1 MKSENCKNLRNIFKK
16 AEGEIVIDPGKK
28 EEALAVIGQEAVSIQ
43 SSNYKLCIR
52 QFCYMDKSMLWFQLG
67 GCLILFLAAAFMSR
81 FDVKS
86 EDMLICSAILSA
98 LLSVFSLMGISRIFA
113 SNLAELSESCYFN
126 VKQMIVFQMIGSG
139 VLNLTALLLVIL
151 FTGFRWSL
159 LLVQAGLYILV
170 PYVMTQCGCM
180 GVLLT
185 ELGRQNPYIVIAAGI
200 LMCVC
205 YSFIA
210 SIPGVYQVSSI
221 MFWGLA
227 FAAGMI
233 IWGIQLKILFSA
245 IGKGEMLCM
254 N

>member
-1 MKSENCKNLRNIFKK
+1 MDSEKLREMFKVCEK
-16 AEGEIVIDPGKK
+16 EILIDQRRK
-28 EEALAVIGQEAVSIQ
+28 EITLEVLRREKVSIK
-43 SSNYKLCIR
+43 SSTFQMFKQ
-52 QFCYMDKSMLWFQLG
+52 QFYYMDKSMLWFQLG

-98 LLSVFSLMGISRIFA
+98 LLSVFSLTGISRIFA
-113 SNLAELSESCYFN
+113 ANIAELSESCYFN
-126 VKQMIVFQMIGSG
+126 VKQMIVFQMIGSD

-170 PYVMTQCGCM
+170 PYVITQCGCM

-185 ELGRQNPYIVIAAGI
+185 GPGRQNPYIVIAAGL
-200 LMCVC
+200 LMCVAHV
-205 YSFIA
+205 FIA
-210 SIPGVYQVSSI
+210 SVPGIYQVSFI

-227 FAAGMI
+227 FVAGMI
-233 IWGIQLKILFSA
+233 ILGIQLKILFSA
-245 IGKGEMLCM
+245 LGKGEMLCM